1 MSVEGFIGIFG
12 GTFDPIHLG
21 HLNLAINLLE
31 KCRLAKILFIPAFIS
46 PLRMGENPVAPQKRL
61 EMVRLAVE
69 GIPHF
74 EVSDIEIRRGGPSY
88 TVDTLR
94 LLKKEFPDIALLLG
108 EDSLETFPRWKE
120 SDTIVREVPIR
131 VGSRRVTSKI
141 LHEGLIDIPLFD
153 ISATD
158 LRDRLKKRLYCGHLI
173 PPKVLDYIHENQLYS
188 SLKQ

>member
-158 LRDRLKKRLYCGHLI
+158 LRDRLKKRLYCLM
-173 PPKVLDYIHENQLYS
+173 KL
-188 SLKQ
+188 